1 MLADRECLRLVEPLL
16 AIRAGL
22 ADPKAVSIAVAALD
36 AVQSIGMPEAD
47 CIIAQTAVYLA
58 RAPKSQE
65 VRQWWFFTFLPRQ
78 R

>member
-1 MLADRECLRLVEPLL
+1 MCPHCTL
-16 AIRAGL
+16 GL

-65 VRQWWFFTFLPRQ
+65 ACVISNHEYSRTLFLYH
-78 R
+78 

>member
-1 MLADRECLRLVEPLL
+1 MFSL
-16 AIRAGL
+16 GL

-65 VRQWWFFTFLPRQ
+65 ARDISQPFLKNFNLILLM
-78 R
+78 